1 MEHVTWWRGLHGVSS
16 GGTGI
21 GSTARDL
28 ARFGEFVL
36 NRGRWDGRQI
46 VPERWLKRATR
57 PRSSLGHGRGYGYGW
72 WTTARDGLGA
82 YAAVGF
88 GGQVVAMVPQLD
100 LVFVMASD
108 TAGVPADWESVLFRQ
123 IVPAAHGN
131 T

>member
-1 MEHVTWWRGLHGVSS
+1 MRFVLGLLVVVGAVAATYFSIQA
-16 GGTGI
+16 I
-21 GSTARDL
+21 GST
-28 ARFGEFVL
+28 
-36 NRGRWDGRQI
+36 
-46 VPERWLKRATR
+46 T
-57 PRSSLGHGRGYGYGW
+57 
-72 WTTARDGLGA
+72 RDGLAA